1 MARRLLIG
9 PGMTTMT
16 TTTRFDRVMINQR
29 RLGFF
34 NLAATLAF
42 MGAFGASIAAMF

>member
-9 PGMTTMT
+9 PGMTT

-42 MGAFGASIAAMF
+42 MGAFSASIAAMF